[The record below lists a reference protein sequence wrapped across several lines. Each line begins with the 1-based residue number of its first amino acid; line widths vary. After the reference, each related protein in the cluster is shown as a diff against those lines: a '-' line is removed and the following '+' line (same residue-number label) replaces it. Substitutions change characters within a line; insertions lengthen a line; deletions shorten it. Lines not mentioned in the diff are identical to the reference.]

1 MVSQAVTRFLITP
14 LVLFASAIAT
24 IKQWREERW
33 RHCAGWLSPEM
44 EPHWQRLFEW
54 KWGDIQ
60 HDAKNVLAEWCALD
74 PQRAAKAFSFII
86 VLLAIVAVLT

>member
-1 MVSQAVTRFLITP
+1 MGRQRKLLLAPVILGAAALSFPRLDD
-14 LVLFASAIAT
+14 
-24 IKQWREERW
+24 ER
-33 RHCAGWLSPEM
+33 RAHCYGWLSPEM

-60 HDAKNVLAEWCALD
+60 HDAKNVLAEWTRLD